1 MKLRTLTI
9 LLVLVL
15 ALAACAESAPGV
27 DDRRDPN
34 GVSELALLLREMTSD
49 MERLRAHPQRGA
61 RIFRSKH
68 RPPLLGQRH

>member
-9 LLVLVL
+9 LLVL

-27 DDRRDPN
+27 DARRDPN
-34 GVSELALLLREMTSD
+34 GVSELALLMREMTSD

-61 RIFRSKH
+61 RSFRSKH